1 MSGCLYRGFKGDIT
15 ATNLFPADKRKTTF
29 KADLAQWL
37 ISYLVV
43 FLPGSFLVSWL
54 ALKLD
59 GNIIDPLSLNTHIPM
74 FGMMGMI
81 FMRDH
86 IPGLRGP
93 GPWRFAIFMI
103 AAVTVMF
110 ALSIGTYLLLG

>member
-1 MSGCLYRGFKGDIT
+1 MT
-15 ATNLFPADKRKTTF
+15 TNLIPADERRNSF

-37 ISYLVV
+37 ISYAVAFV
-43 FLPGSFLVSWL
+43 PGSFLVSWL

-59 GNIIDPLSLNTHIPM
+59 GNVMDPLSLNTHIPM

-81 FMRDH
+81 FMRNH

-93 GPWRFAIFMI
+93 GFWRGALFLV
-103 AAVTVMF
+103 AAVAVMF
-110 ALSIGTYLLLG
+110 VLSITTYLVLH